1 MAKSQTELDT
11 ERANNRTQQD
21 TARANSRLNGGDGGT
36 ADRMSKREAAAG
48 LNLRGNN
55 TTSGRNQQNP
65 TIVEREIAG
74 GLNLAGNNPVSGR
87 EDSFYTHTSKIPDNS
102 PTNFVVHGETNDSL
116 PVSQEAFAAI
126 ICVNGVPHYASIQ
139 GRIGDAIT

>member
-36 ADRMSKREAAAG
+36 AERMSKRESDA
-48 LNLRGNN
+48 
-55 TTSGRNQQNP
+55 
-65 TIVEREIAG
+65 

-102 PTNFVVHGETNDSL
+102 PTNFVVHAETNDRL